1 MMMSLLL
8 GSDKTGM
15 VILDVQEKLVPV
27 MGQKERVIENILRL
41 IHLSNLFN
49 CCDAADFN
57 TRLDSEDLAD
67 IILTGIESHI
77 CVYMT
82 CLSLLEKGY
91 RIHIPQDAVDSRT
104 DENRLV
110 GINLMR
116 DAGAIVTSTE
126 TVIYQILKRAGTK
139 EFKEMLKLMR

>member
-49 CCDAADFN
+49 FPV
-57 TRLDSEDLAD
+57 
-67 IILTGIESHI
+67 ILTEQYPKWLGTTLTEIKENLRQYDPI
-77 CVYMT
+77 QKMYLT
-82 CLSLLEKGY
+82 CKY
-91 RIHIPQDAVDSRT
+91 
-104 DENRLV
+104 
-110 GINLMR
+110 
-116 DAGAIVTSTE
+116 
-126 TVIYQILKRAGTK
+126 YQ
-139 EFKEMLKLMR
+139 